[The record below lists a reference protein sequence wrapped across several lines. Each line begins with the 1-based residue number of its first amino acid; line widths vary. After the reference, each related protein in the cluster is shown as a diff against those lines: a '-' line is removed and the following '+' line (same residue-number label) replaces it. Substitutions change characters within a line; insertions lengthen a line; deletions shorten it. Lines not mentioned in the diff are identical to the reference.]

1 MSSMQTTALTSI
13 PAEELLFLGSR
24 CRILATSESTG
35 GDYGLVDLIE
45 VAAGDMPPLHV
56 HHTHDEGF
64 LLLEGQLSLFLPD
77 REIRLR
83 PGEFVLAPRGVPHT
97 YRVGEAPARWLVL
110 SSPPGFEQF
119 VDDVAALNEQTP
131 EALTTTAAAHG
142 IEILGPPGAMP

>member
-83 PGEFVLAPRGVPHT
+83 PGEFVLAPRGVQHT
-97 YRVGEAPARWLVL
+97 YQVGEAPARWLVL

>member
-1 MSSMQTTALTSI
+1 MQTTALTSI

-77 REIRLR
+77 REIGLR